1 MRFVFLKKNPYWKA
15 INNCLIQVNTDVYSM
30 NSSVF
35 PDIDLNTCIGRVIIN
50 LVGQKRFFVFWASHV
65 LLVLLLHCLLPS
77 PSAANLVSAK
87 SLAVLGP
94 PRAREKGLLKV
105 CSEGWTI

>member
-1 MRFVFLKKNPYWKA
+1 
-15 INNCLIQVNTDVYSM
+15 M
-30 NSSVF
+30 NSFVF

-50 LVGQKRFFVFWASHV
+50 SVGQKRFFVFRASHV

-77 PSAANLVSAK
+77 PSAANPVSAK
-87 SLAVLGP
+87 SLAVFSPL
-94 PRAREKGLLKV
+94 RAREKGLLKV